1 MKLVYVLRHAEK
13 HFLTGGI
20 TKKGKED
27 CEKLKKELPYF
38 NIVLCSDKK
47 RTIETAR
54 ALTGKEPQQDARANI
69 EWTTGTELAN
79 AITETVQNM
88 RDGERALIVTHGQCL
103 SPARRLLQPNEEA
116 PEYQLLSGFIVN
128 ERLEVRDFI
137 LH

>member
-79 AITETVQNM
+79 VITETVQNM

-103 SPARRLLQPNEEA
+103 RPAKHILQPNEEP
-116 PEYQLLSGFIVN
+116 PEYSLLSGFIVN

-137 LH
+137 LS